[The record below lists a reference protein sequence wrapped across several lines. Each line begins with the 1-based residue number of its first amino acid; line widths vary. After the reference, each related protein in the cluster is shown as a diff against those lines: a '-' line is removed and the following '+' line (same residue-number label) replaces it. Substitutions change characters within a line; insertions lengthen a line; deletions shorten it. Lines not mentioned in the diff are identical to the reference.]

1 MSEQELPPWL
11 REQVSRLQQL
21 QQNLQA
27 IMMQKQQ
34 LEVESVETDRALEE
48 LKKAGPDDA
57 VYKNAGSVLVK
68 AKKEDVIKELEEKK
82 ELSNTRVMVLGKQET
97 RVKENLKEV
106 ETKINEMVRGMQGG
120 ATAPDDR
127 GRRAAPHTAW
137 LPPLPSLGA
146 LCRRRRAHSPVDE
159 SGLAGELDS
168 PSRSARWRQQSP
180 AESSLVPWKAPF
192 FSSSPAIDT

>member
-1 MSEQELPPWL
+1 MSEQELPPWV

-34 LEVESVETDRALEE
+34 LEVEMVETDRALQE

-57 VYKNAGSVLVK
+57 IYKNAGSVLVK

-82 ELSNTRVMVLGKQET
+82 ELSNTRIMVLGKQET

-106 ETKINEMVRGMQGG
+106 ENKINEMIRGMQSGSVPSGGSTGG
-120 ATAPDDR
+120 AGPRPR
-127 GRRAAPHTAW
+127 G
-137 LPPLPSLGA
+137 
-146 LCRRRRAHSPVDE
+146 E
-159 SGLAGELDS
+159 
-168 PSRSARWRQQSP
+168 
-180 AESSLVPWKAPF
+180 
-192 FSSSPAIDT
+192 